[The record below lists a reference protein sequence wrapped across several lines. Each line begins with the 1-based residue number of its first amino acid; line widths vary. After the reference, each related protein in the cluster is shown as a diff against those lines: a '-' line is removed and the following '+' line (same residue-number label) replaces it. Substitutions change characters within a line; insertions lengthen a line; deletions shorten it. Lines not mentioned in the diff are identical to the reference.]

1 MIDLKGLARFDTP
14 TVCNVIE
21 LAGLRSRA
29 EGFADSRLQA
39 CFPDLPSM
47 VGYATTATFRSA
59 MPPADGM
66 AYGGIEDQ
74 LETFPTLPG
83 PAVVVFQDL
92 DDPAA
97 AATFGEI
104 LCTTYQRFGGA
115 GLVTSG
121 TGRDLQMVAPLRFP
135 CFATGTQGAHGYCHF
150 PQIGVPVR
158 VCGLVVRPGD
168 LLHGDRNGLT
178 VIPPQIA
185 PVLERECDA
194 FMVAEGVILDYLKG
208 TDAPRIGEFARARK
222 ECQRLA
228 GEIAARLKAVAARAL
243 DRQA

>member
-21 LAGLRSRA
+21 LAGLRSKA
-29 EGFADSRLQA
+29 EGYADSRLQA
-39 CFPDLPSM
+39 CFPGLPSM

-59 MPPADGM
+59 MPPADGV
-66 AYGGIEDQ
+66 AYGGIEEQ
-74 LETFPTLPG
+74 LETFSRLPG

-92 DDPAA
+92 DDPPA

-104 LCTTYQRFGGA
+104 LCTTYQRFGAA

-121 TGRDLQMVAPLRFP
+121 TGRDLQMVEPLGFP
-135 CFATGTQGAHGYCHF
+135 CFVTGTQGAHGYCHF
-150 PQIGVPVR
+150 PQIGVAVR

-168 LLHGDRNGLT
+168 LMHGDRNGLT
-178 VIPPQIA
+178 VIPPEIA

-194 FMVAEGVILDYLKG
+194 FMAAEAVILNYLKG
-208 TDAPRIGEFARARK
+208 TDAPKISEFAGARK
-222 ECQRLA
+222 ECQRRFR
-228 GEIAARLKAVAARAL
+228 EIEMRLSASVVRRA
-243 DRQA
+243 